1 MSAVTAHTGFIGS
14 AEQGD
19 RATWGRGVE
28 NRRVTQEAGG
38 KARLKK
44 QPQATPSTGRKGRVQ
59 GQGAFLLLAEVLG
72 HHCLDLW

>member
-1 MSAVTAHTGFIGS
+1 MSVVTAHTGFIGS

-19 RATWGRGVE
+19 RDTWGRGVE

-44 QPQATPSTGRKGRVQ
+44 QPQTTLSTGRKGQVQ
-59 GQGAFLLLAEVLG
+59 GQGAYLLLAEVLG